1 MDIYNLISE
10 RETTIVQVFSNFNL
24 KDNKMFVSGDLCL
37 PYPRLIYNIYC
48 SGNKQNVDELI
59 KFFKPTKIIIS
70 KDFISF
76 KFGALTINVFMNE
89 LNRLKYE
96 LFEMAYD
103 GKFAYTDGFKES
115 LDDGVIK
122 IKFPQKSD
130 FILQLAEL
138 INFNVEDKL
147 GYTNN
152 LPKYEPVTDW
162 SYYNQ
167 QQLISGKYYMM
178 VGIVDNFDSVKFEPF
193 FDTEYHANENFL
205 QNVNKMPILTH
216 ADKMA
221 IGMAYLELVFNNA
234 SFSEI
239 YTKIVKSALDRYP
252 TIINKFQY

>member
-10 RETTIVQVFSNFNL
+10 RETTIVQIFSNFNL

-96 LFEMAYD
+96 LFEMSYD

-122 IKFPQKSD
+122 VKFPQKSD
-130 FILQLAEL
+130 FILQLAKL
-138 INFNVEDKL
+138 INFKVEDKL
-147 GYTNN
+147 GYTSN

-193 FDTEYHANENFL
+193 IDTEYHANENFL
-205 QNVNKMPILTH
+205 QNVNKMAILTH

-234 SFSEI
+234 AFGEI